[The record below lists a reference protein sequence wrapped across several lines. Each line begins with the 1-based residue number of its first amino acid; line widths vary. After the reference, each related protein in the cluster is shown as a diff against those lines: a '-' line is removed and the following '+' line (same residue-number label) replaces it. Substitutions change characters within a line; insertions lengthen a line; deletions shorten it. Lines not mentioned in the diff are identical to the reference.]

1 MALADSSSC
10 NKLAVAKIA
19 GDCRQKSDRRRCF
32 CHSERSEAES
42 KNLTLRLVL
51 SSPKNQG
58 CFGFAQHDGVVGLGR
73 LTGE

>member
-10 NKLAVAKIA
+10 NKPLVAKIA
-19 GDCRQKSDRRRCF
+19 RDCRQKSDRPCCF

-73 LTGE
+73 LPGE

>member
-1 MALADSSSC
+1 MALGRLEQLHR
-10 NKLAVAKIA
+10 LAVAKIA
-19 GDCRQKSDRRRCF
+19 GDCRQKSDRPRCL

-58 CFGFAQHDGVVGLGR
+58 CFDFAQHDSVVGLGR